1 MTTPLQIRWMPGRAN
16 GSSRSVRWTL
26 GLLIGLWFGGATTLL
41 ASNDSAVPKFELDI
55 QPIFTA
61 NGCNAGGCHGKSRGQ
76 NGFALSLL
84 GFDDD
89 FDYAAIVQEG
99 RGRRVFPADPS
110 FSLLLQKGAGQVP
123 HGGGVRLPVDSEAY
137 NTVKSWIE
145 GGMPRVSANDPVFE
159 RLRLVAP
166 QDALEP
172 GQTMAMQ
179 VFAEYSDGST
189 RDVTTTSFFQ
199 SSEPTVVVVSE
210 QGIVRAGAL
219 PGDATIMA
227 RYRGQIATWDSVI
240 PRLQNIA
247 ASEFAALPRY
257 NFIDDIVW
265 QKLARLNILPSK
277 LISDET
283 FLRRVSIDLIGRLP
297 TAEEARAW
305 IDDTRPNK
313 RELLVDRL
321 LARPE
326 YADYWANKWADL
338 LRPNPYRVG
347 IKATQ
352 SLDVWLRDVFRENR
366 PYDVWVRQLLT
377 AQGSTWRNGAV
388 VVFRDRRSPDE
399 LATLVS
405 QLFLGSRLEC
415 AKCHQHPFEVYGQE
429 DFYSLAAY
437 FARVGYKG
445 TGLSPPISGSEE
457 MVLVKDSGSVAH
469 PITGKT
475 LTPRPLWKLRS
486 GDGSEDEPK
495 ENLESS
501 GPFPKDPREDLVDWM
516 AAPDNDGFAEAAANR
531 IWGELFGR
539 GIVDPVDDIR
549 ATNPPSNPELL
560 RALGVEFRR
569 VGYDQK
575 AFLKTVV
582 LSAVYQLSS
591 IPNESNVGDQRNF
604 SRHYRRLSR
613 AEVIADSLADV
624 TGIVD
629 HWPGMAK
636 GARAMQMWTF
646 RSDSEMLDVFGRPDP
661 NQDPPC
667 ERLPEATMTQ
677 ALHLMNTQ
685 TIQAKI
691 SDDAGLPARLVAG
704 NLEPT
709 ALLETLYLT
718 VYNRRPSVGE
728 LERLLPL
735 LATENVARQT
745 TLENLLWAML
755 NSPEFIYED

>member
-1 MTTPLQIRWMPGRAN
+1 MINL
-16 GSSRSVRWTL
+16 V
-26 GLLIGLWFGGATTLL
+26 LL
-41 ASNDSAVPKFELDI
+41 AIVRVGSLVVFGLCCLLTSGLHGEDSATVPKFELDI

-89 FDYAAIVQEG
+89 FDYAAVVHES

-110 FSLLLQKGAGQVP
+110 FSLLLQKGSGQVP

-137 NTVKSWIE
+137 QIVKNWISA
-145 GGMPRVSANDPVFE
+145 GMPRASTSDPVFE

-166 QDALEP
+166 AEALAR
-172 GQTMAMQ
+172 GQALKMQ
-179 VFAEYSDGST
+179 ALAEYSDGSV
-189 RDVTTTSFFQ
+189 RDVTATSFFQ
-199 SSEPTVVVVSE
+199 SSEPTVVAVVE
-210 QGIVRAGAL
+210 GGMVRAGEL

-227 RYRGQIATWDSVI
+227 RYRGQIATWNTVI
-240 PRLQNIA
+240 PRSQYIA
-247 ASEFAALPRY
+247 PTEFAGLPRR
-257 NFIDDIVW
+257 NFIDVLVW
-265 QKLARLNILPSK
+265 QKLARLNILPSE
-277 LISDET
+277 LISDER
-283 FLRRVSIDLIGRLP
+283 FMRRVSLDLIGRLP
-297 TAEEARAW
+297 TAEEARTFIA
-305 IDDTRPNK
+305 DSRQDK
-313 RELLVDRL
+313 REILVERL

-326 YADYWANKWADL
+326 YADFWANKWADL

-352 SLDVWLRDVFRENR
+352 SLDAWLRDVFRENR

-388 VVFRDRRSPDE
+388 TVFRDRRSPDE
-399 LATLVS
+399 VATLVS
-405 QLFLGSRLEC
+405 QLFLGTRLEC
-415 AKCHQHPFEVYGQE
+415 AKCHQHPFEVYGQS

-457 MVLVKDSGSVAH
+457 MIVVRDSGTVSH
-469 PITGKT
+469 PISGKT
-475 LTPRPLWKLRS
+475 LAPRPLWKLRS
-486 GDGSEDEPK
+486 STEADLTEAASPEVVET
-495 ENLESS
+495 
-501 GPFPKDPREDLVDWM
+501 FPRDPRVDLVDWM

-569 VGYDQK
+569 LGYDQK
-575 AFLKTVV
+575 AFLKTIV
-582 LSAVYQLSS
+582 LSSVYQLSS
-591 IPNESNVGDQRNF
+591 IPNETNANDHRNF

-613 AEVIADSLADV
+613 AEVIADALADV
-624 TGIVD
+624 TGVDD
-629 HWPGMAK
+629 HWPGLAK

-646 RSDSEMLDVFGRPDP
+646 RSESEMLDVFGRPDP

-685 TIQAKI
+685 AIQTKI
-691 SDDAGLPARLVAG
+691 TSETGLPARLMAG
-704 NLEPT
+704 DTAPT
-709 ALLETLYLT
+709 QLLETLYLT
-718 VYNRRPSVGE
+718 VYSRLPSTAEV
-728 LERLLPL
+728 ERLLPL
-735 LATENVARQT
+735 LGSEPAERQT
-745 TLENLLWAML
+745 AVTNLLWAMI